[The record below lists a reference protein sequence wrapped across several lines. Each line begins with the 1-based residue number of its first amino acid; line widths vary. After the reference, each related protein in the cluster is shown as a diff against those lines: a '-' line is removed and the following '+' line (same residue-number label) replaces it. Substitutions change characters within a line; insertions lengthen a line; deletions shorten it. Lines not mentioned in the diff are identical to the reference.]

1 MVKCTKGQIRR
12 LKTALRWKGHPEQ
25 RQRIQMVLLRES
37 GMTQPSIAEAMGVSL
52 STVNR
57 AHMAYDHG
65 GLKALQL
72 KCQRGDQRGAHRE
85 ARKSGKEEY
94 LGWRVNPDA
103 SRVTSVSLLKAGGRR
118 LRTTFDAVP
127 RFALIVCCAFAGLRL
142 TARPRL
148 TRPSMGGRTQP
159 STAAGGLCSTAN

>member
-37 GMTQPSIAEAMGVSL
+37 GMAQPSIAEAMGVSL

-65 GLKALQL
+65 GLKALKRKPSGGRKRENMTL
-72 KCQRGDQRGAHRE
+72 AEEKALLARFAKAAGAGE
-85 ARKSGKEEY
+85 M
-94 LGWRVNPDA
+94 LNICD
-103 SRVTSVSLLKAGGRR
+103 LKAAYENHEHGGFRHGFGGYGYSPYGCSY
-118 LRTTFDAVP
+118 RTSYG
-127 RFALIVCCAFAGLRL
+127 CY
-142 TARPRL
+142 
-148 TRPSMGGRTQP
+148 
-159 STAAGGLCSTAN
+159 

>member
-65 GLKALQL
+65 GLKAL
-72 KCQRGDQRGAHRE
+72 K
-85 ARKSGKEEY
+85 
-94 LGWRVNPDA
+94 P
-103 SRVTSVSLLKAGGRR
+103 SR
-118 LRTTFDAVP
+118 
-127 RFALIVCCAFAGLRL
+127 
-142 TARPRL
+142 
-148 TRPSMGGRTQP
+148 
-159 STAAGGLCSTAN
+159 AAGASART